1 MGIVK
6 EIIDKNAVNDIKV
19 SALFPEKIIEDRD
32 RLKNRYLAKDGLN
45 PMLEFENTDG
55 TRYQVYLEI
64 DSKSLYTMAIQIVDN
79 YVMVICTIDKI
90 TKATYNRFLK
100 SLCNFEPLM
109 YRLILDNNA
118 IHTSIYYPLFEMNS
132 LIIKSLQFPYGNMVI
147 KEIEDISSAIKNNND
162 DIIKRKCLVI
172 SIPLYSEYDYTGFGR
187 SVYDDS
193 TSTYRYG
200 TLYTVTIARIDN
212 PKFRRYQVYV
222 RGKGDRFQTHASL
235 INRKFGTYADTI
247 LGAVELAGK
256 MISDIRNVI
265 NDYYNVEKVSDTNN
279 SEPTEESERG
289 YDFQIRKRLSEYEG
303 YAEMFEK
310 AESIYREFNGDRDKI
325 MERNESNST
334 LVCDYTGIFEYLR
347 RHIPWFEEKEEL

>member
-19 SALFPEKIIEDRD
+19 SALFPEEVIEDRN
-32 RLKNRYLAKDGLN
+32 RLKKRYSAKDGLN

-55 TRYQVYLEI
+55 IRYQVYMEAEF
-64 DSKSLYTMAIQIVDN
+64 KSLYAMAIQIIGN
-79 YVMVICTIDKI
+79 YVTAVCTIDKI
-90 TKATYNRFLK
+90 TKAAYNRFLK

-109 YRLILDNNA
+109 YRLILDNSTVT
-118 IHTSIYYPLFEMNS
+118 TSVYYPLFEMNS
-132 LIIKSLQFPYGNMVI
+132 LIIKSLQFPQCNMVI

-162 DIIKRKCLVI
+162 DIIKRKCLLI

-200 TLYTVTIARIDN
+200 TLYTVNIARIDN
-212 PKFRRYQVYV
+212 PKYRRYQVYV

-235 INRKFGTYADTI
+235 INRKFGTYVDTI
-247 LGAVELAGK
+247 FSAVELADK
-256 MISDIRNVI
+256 IISDIRNVI
-265 NDYYNVEKVSDTNN
+265 NDYYNVENWSNNTVADNTDT
-279 SEPTEESERG
+279 ERG
-289 YDFQIRKRLSEYEG
+289 YDFKIRNRLSKYDG
-303 YAEMFEK
+303 YAEMYEK
-310 AESIYREFNGDRDKI
+310 AEHIYREFNGDRDKI
-325 MERNESNST
+325 TERNESNST

-347 RHIPWFEEKEEL
+347 RHM